1 MTNQMFR
8 GSDGGIR
15 RDLSLKI
22 IATARTLRK
31 RFDQRVAAL
40 GVTRSQWT
48 MIAAIARFPGMTQRT
63 IAETLEITEASAG
76 RLIDKLCQ
84 EGMLRRT
91 QRDDDRRA
99 YNVEVTERT
108 EPLLAQLGVIA
119 VQLEQETFH
128 GLTETELEQLY
139 KLLGKIAD
147 NAAEPWPAE
156 LQSQAD
162 VP

>member
-8 GSDGGIR
+8 GSGGGIR

-31 RFDQRVAAL
+31 RFDQRVADL

-48 MIAAIARFPGMTQRT
+48 MIAAVARFPGMTQRT

-91 QRDDDRRA
+91 PRDDDRRA
-99 YNVEVTERT
+99 YNVEVTEQT
-108 EPLLAQLGVIA
+108 EPLLGQLGIIA
-119 VQLEQETFH
+119 EQLEKETFH
-128 GLTETELEQLY
+128 GLTEAELEQLFS
-139 KLLGKIAD
+139 LLGKIAD
-147 NAAEPWPAE
+147 NVAEPWPAE
-156 LQSQAD
+156 LGE
-162 VP
+162 

>member
-8 GSDGGIR
+8 GSGGGIR

-31 RFDQRVAAL
+31 RFDQRVADL

-48 MIAAIARFPGMTQRT
+48 MIAAVARFPGMTQRT

-91 QRDDDRRA
+91 PRDDDRRA
-99 YNVEVTERT
+99 YNVEVTEQT
-108 EPLLAQLGVIA
+108 EPLLGQLGIIA
-119 VQLEQETFH
+119 EQLEKETFQ
-128 GLTETELEQLY
+128 GLTEAELEQLFS
-139 KLLGKIAD
+139 LLGKIAD
-147 NAAEPWPAE
+147 NVAEPWPAE
-156 LQSQAD
+156 LGE
-162 VP
+162 

>member
-8 GSDGGIR
+8 GSSGGIR

-31 RFDQRVAAL
+31 RFDQRVANL

-91 QRDDDRRA
+91 PRDDDRRA

-108 EPLLAQLGVIA
+108 EPLLAQLGVLA
-119 VQLEQETFH
+119 EQLEKETFN
-128 GLTETELEQLY
+128 GLTDAELDQLFS
-139 KLLGKIAD
+139 LLSKIAE

-156 LQSQAD
+156 LE
-162 VP
+162 V

>member
-1 MTNQMFR
+1 MTNQQMFR
-8 GSDGGIR
+8 GNSGGIR

-31 RFDQRVAAL
+31 RFDQRVADL

-84 EGMLRRT
+84 EGMLRRSP
-91 QRDDDRRA
+91 RNDDRRA

-108 EPLLAQLGVIA
+108 EPLLAQLGVLA
-119 VQLEQETFH
+119 EQLEKETFH
-128 GLTETELEQLY
+128 GLTEAELSQLY
-139 KLLGKIAD
+139 TLLGKIAD
-147 NAAEPWPAE
+147 NVAEPWPAE
-156 LQSQAD
+156 LEA
-162 VP
+162 

>member
-8 GSDGGIR
+8 GSGGGIR

-31 RFDQRVAAL
+31 RFDQRVADL

-91 QRDDDRRA
+91 PRDDDRRA

-108 EPLLAQLGVIA
+108 EPLLAQLGVLA
-119 VQLEQETFH
+119 EQLEKETFH
-128 GLTETELEQLY
+128 GLTEAELTQLY
-139 KLLGKIAD
+139 ALLSKIAD
-147 NAAEPWPAE
+147 NVAEPWPAE
-156 LQSQAD
+156 LEA
-162 VP
+162 